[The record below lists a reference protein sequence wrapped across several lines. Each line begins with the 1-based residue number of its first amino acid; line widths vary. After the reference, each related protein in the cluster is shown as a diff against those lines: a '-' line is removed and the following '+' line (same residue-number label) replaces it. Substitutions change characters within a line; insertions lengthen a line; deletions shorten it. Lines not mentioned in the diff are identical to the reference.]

1 MKIVFVLSCRR
12 ESSFSQ
18 DTQYRPR
25 KSPRKRPKVARTS
38 VSLVID
44 HLKSIFWCPDD
55 FMSRIRT
62 RRNWRS
68 EFLMKCL
75 RDNRRGCNKEC
86 DTILRYYGKRNFV
99 PEVPKIYSIGLRSGV
114 RNCDS
119 DDFSNSCGAIRN
131 FKKRF
136 SVVHR

>member
-1 MKIVFVLSCRR
+1 MKIVFTLSFRR
-12 ESSFSQ
+12 KNGFSQ
-18 DTQYRPR
+18 DAQYRSR
-25 KSPRKRPKVARTS
+25 KSPRKRPKVAQTS

-44 HLKSIFWCPDD
+44 QLKSIFWCPGD

-68 EFLMKCL
+68 EFLMKYL
-75 RDNRRGCNKEC
+75 RNNRCGCNKEC
-86 DTILRYYGKRNFV
+86 DMILRYGKRNFV
-99 PEVPKIYSIGLRSGV
+99 PEIPKIYSIGLRSGV

-119 DDFSNSCGAIRN
+119 NDFSNSCGAIRN

-136 SVVHR
+136 SIVHR